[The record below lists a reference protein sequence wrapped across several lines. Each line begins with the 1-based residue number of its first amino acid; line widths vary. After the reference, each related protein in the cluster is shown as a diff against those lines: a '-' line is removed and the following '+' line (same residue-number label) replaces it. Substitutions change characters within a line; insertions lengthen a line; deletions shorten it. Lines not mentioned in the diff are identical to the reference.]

1 MGSVSNFSLIPD
13 SILIPHNASHEDLGQ
28 EGEMIANDMVKEDE
42 VTPFP
47 HECHQFLTM
56 ELLHVFSSNVLV
68 ACGVGSGLSVYGG
81 LLAGARVVA
90 ICASRAHQKFV
101 EKNVYQWL
109 KDKKV
114 VPGTVLAKPAHLL
127 QYEQKKGKPQ
137 PKPAPTPSPRPSDPS
152 PAGPSAAGG
161 SGGTPSPNAACTS
174 AGSTQ
179 EGLEKTFWPPS
190 EMLPCRKIWSWAVES

>member
-1 MGSVSNFSLIPD
+1 MASVSNFSLIPD

-42 VTPFP
+42 VIPFP

-90 ICASRAHQKFV
+90 ICASSAP
-101 EKNVYQWL
+101 
-109 KDKKV
+109 KV
-114 VPGTVLAKPAHLL
+114 CGEECLPMAQRHESGAGHSL
-127 QYEQKKGKPQ
+127 GK
-137 PKPAPTPSPRPSDPS
+137 
-152 PAGPSAAGG
+152 
-161 SGGTPSPNAACTS
+161 TS
-174 AGSTQ
+174 APLAIRAEEREAAAKAGTDPIS
-179 EGLEKTFWPPS
+179 KA
-190 EMLPCRKIWSWAVES
+190 K